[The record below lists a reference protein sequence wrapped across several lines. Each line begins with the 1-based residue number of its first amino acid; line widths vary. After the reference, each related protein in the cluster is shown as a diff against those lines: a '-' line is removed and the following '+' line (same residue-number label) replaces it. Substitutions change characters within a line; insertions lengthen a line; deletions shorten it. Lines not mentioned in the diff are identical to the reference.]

1 MIAGYHI
8 PKGTHMGITIVGLHR
23 NPKVW
28 PNPLKF
34 DPERW
39 YVAPSRLSATLV
51 SSRPE
56 LILSCRLWWTYRTPE
71 NSKDYDPYSY
81 IPFSAGTR
89 NCIGQKFAQ
98 VRLSERVGG
107 AGTERRMDGGER
119 GRGDRRGDREPVEG
133 APSPGGARLSWASLL
148 EGCA

>member
-39 YVAPSRLSATLV
+39 YVAHTPPFL
-51 SSRPE
+51 RPG
-56 LILSCRLWWTYRTPE
+56 L
-71 NSKDYDPYSY
+71 K
-81 IPFSAGTR
+81 
-89 NCIGQKFAQ
+89 
-98 VRLSERVGG
+98 
-107 AGTERRMDGGER
+107 
-119 GRGDRRGDREPVEG
+119 
-133 APSPGGARLSWASLL
+133 LL
-148 EGCA
+148 KS